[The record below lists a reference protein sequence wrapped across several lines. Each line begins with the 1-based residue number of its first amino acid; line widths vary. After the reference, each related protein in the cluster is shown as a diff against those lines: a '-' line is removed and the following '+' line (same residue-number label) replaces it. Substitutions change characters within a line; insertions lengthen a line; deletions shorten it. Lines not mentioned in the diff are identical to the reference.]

1 LFTNCDIDA
10 TWNGELSRVD
20 DDMFA
25 ADELRI
31 GPDTTA
37 PLVAALSLSLI
48 SRFLFGSKQIGVTGI
63 ICLTFLT
70 VLSFSLFFTH
80 I

>member
-1 LFTNCDIDA
+1 MEAI
-10 TWNGELSRVD
+10 WNGELSRVD

-31 GPDTTA
+31 GPDTIA
-37 PLVAALSLSLI
+37 SLVAALSLSFI

-63 ICLTFLT
+63 ICFTFLT
-70 VLSFSLFFTH
+70 VLSFSLFLIH
-80 I
+80 IC